1 VNQNKKVLVE
11 REGVVNTIKTLF
23 TEQASDKVPIERC
36 AEKSEGKVD

>member
-23 TEQASDKVPIERC
+23 TEKTSDKVAIGIC